1 MSRSMLMIAVLAAGA
16 AGLVFAWMI
25 AATWH
30 S

>member
-1 MSRSMLMIAVLAAGA
+1 MLMIAVLAAGA